1 MQIVLNAPFADKEND
16 LSNVIFKPHLELL
29 REKIFFVI
37 ADQSELIKVT
47 KQPNT
52 ILINGMS
59 FASNDPKAIDQNG
72 NRLDIGIAYNN
83 DKSRPSDNII
93 EFVHKQFAE
102 FGRYNIGINPPFIH
116 NVIGASDCP
125 TLTIALRRN
134 LYLDESNRTMNPP
147 AYKWNI
153 LINHIYQGIA
163 RLKSI

>member
-37 ADQSELIKVT
+37 ADQSELIKAT

-72 NRLDIGIAYNN
+72 NRLDHFLRVYLP
-83 DKSRPSDNII
+83 SRTALVLKREPSPQTSGL
-93 EFVHKQFAE
+93 VVSK
-102 FGRYNIGINPPFIH
+102 
-116 NVIGASDCP
+116 
-125 TLTIALRRN
+125 
-134 LYLDESNRTMNPP
+134 
-147 AYKWNI
+147 
-153 LINHIYQGIA
+153 
-163 RLKSI
+163 